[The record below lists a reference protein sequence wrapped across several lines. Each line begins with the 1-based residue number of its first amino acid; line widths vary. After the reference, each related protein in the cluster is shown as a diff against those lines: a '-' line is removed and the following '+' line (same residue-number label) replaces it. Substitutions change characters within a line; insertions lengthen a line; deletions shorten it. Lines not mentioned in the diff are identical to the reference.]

1 MRDFYEEG
9 ILDEGCLNA
18 QKVADKCLKIPYY
31 KYHSEICGVSI
42 DLKTSLFEIVYTY
55 MFLMIMLTFHM
66 KQLNIV

>member
-1 MRDFYEEG
+1 MRNFYEEG

-18 QKVADKCLKIPYY
+18 QEVADKCLKIPDY

-42 DLKTSLFEIVYTY
+42 DLNTSLFELAYIY